1 LYSCR
6 RRVEWTD
13 KVTRRF
19 CESASRRATAGQFPG
34 DLTDSFVS
42 SFREPFRDES
52 RRSALFGRSGGAQGG
67 PHGSQRI
74 RRAAAS
80 PAAAVIPVAAHVNGA
95 LPTVPRPDCGYAL
108 DDVAGDRGRSVAR
121 SDDEARVTGGLLTA
135 GGRVLSGLL
144 GVAPDPLEA
153 SVRMLG
159 AAAGDVV
166 GALGGGGRVDPLD
179 ERDPEYIRETLPALR
194 LLSSVYFRADVRG
207 LSNIPAGGPVL
218 LVGNHSGGTMIADT
232 FVFAQAF
239 YDHFGADRRFHQL
252 AHDLVFKVP
261 GARALVQR
269 YGTIPASR
277 ANMKRALLKD
287 AALLVYPG
295 GDHET
300 YRPSWESSEV
310 GFGGRSGFVEL
321 ALEHNV
327 PIVPVVA
334 IGGQETALFLGR
346 GRRLA
351 SALQLNRLLRLK
363 VLPLAIGPP
372 FGVTVLDLPGRIP
385 LPSKITIR
393 VLPPVD
399 LRESLGPN
407 PDPEEGYQLVT
418 STMQQT
424 LSVLANNRRFPVI
437 G

>member
-1 LYSCR
+1 MVVKA
-6 RRVEWTD
+6 RVAPL
-13 KVTRRF
+13 
-19 CESASRRATAGQFPG
+19 ASLA
-34 DLTDSFVS
+34 D
-42 SFREPFRDES
+42 
-52 RRSALFGRSGGAQGG
+52 GA
-67 PHGSQRI
+67 
-74 RRAAAS
+74 
-80 PAAAVIPVAAHVNGA
+80 IPVAQVDGGSPA
-95 LPTVPRPDCGYAL
+95 LPGPNVGYAL
-108 DDVAGDRGRSVAR
+108 DDVARDPERLVAP
-121 SDDEARVTGGLLTA
+121 SGDEARVTRGLITT
-135 GGRVLSGLL
+135 GGRVLSTLL
-144 GVAPDPLEA
+144 GAAPEPLEA
-153 SVRMLG
+153 ALRMLG
-159 AAAGDVV
+159 AAAADVV
-166 GALGGGGRVDPLD
+166 GSVDGGGQVDPLD

-194 LLSSVYFRADVRG
+194 LLSSLYFRADVRG
-207 LSNIPAGGPVL
+207 LDNIPVAGPVL

-239 YDHFGADRRFHQL
+239 YDHFGPDRRFHQL
-252 AHDLVFKVP
+252 AHDLVFKAV
-261 GARALVQR
+261 GARALVQQ
-269 YGTIPASR
+269 YGTIPASPE
-277 ANMKRALLKD
+277 NMKRALLRD

-310 GFGGRSGFVEL
+310 GFGGRTGFVEL

-363 VLPLAIGPP
+363 VLPLVIGPP

-393 VLPPVD
+393 VLPPLD

-407 PDPEEGYQLVT
+407 PDPEEGYRLVT
-418 STMQQT
+418 STMQRT
-424 LSVLANNRRFPVI
+424 LTGLGKKRRFPLI

>member
-1 LYSCR
+1 MVLKSSVEPPDSPVGAALTAVAPVSGNS
-6 RRVEWTD
+6 RVL
-13 KVTRRF
+13 
-19 CESASRRATAGQFPG
+19 SARGDGLSLDGAARDSRRAVPPSEG
-34 DLTDSFVS
+34 
-42 SFREPFRDES
+42 E
-52 RRSALFGRSGGAQGG
+52 
-67 PHGSQRI
+67 
-74 RRAAAS
+74 RRAAQETLA
-80 PAAAVIPVAAHVNGA
+80 N
-95 LPTVPRPDCGYAL
+95 
-108 DDVAGDRGRSVAR
+108 
-121 SDDEARVTGGLLTA
+121 GGLVAA
-135 GGRVLSGLL
+135 GGRVLGGLL
-144 GVAPDPLEA
+144 HAAPSVRASLHVLGAGTSDVVRALERGGPADPLE
-153 SVRMLG
+153 
-159 AAAGDVV
+159 
-166 GALGGGGRVDPLD
+166 
-179 ERDPEYIRETLPALR
+179 ERDPAYIRETLPALR

-207 LSNIPAGGPVL
+207 LGNIPASGPVL

-232 FVFAQAF
+232 FVFARAF
-239 YDHFGADRRFHQL
+239 YDHFGPDRRFHQL

-269 YGTIPASR
+269 YGTIPASPE
-277 ANMKRALLKD
+277 NMKRALLRD

-310 GFGGRSGFVEL
+310 GFAGRTGFVKL

-363 VLPLAIGPP
+363 VLPLVIGPP

-393 VLPPVD
+393 VLPPLD
-399 LRESLGPN
+399 LRESLGAN
-407 PDPEEGYQLVT
+407 PDPEEGYRLVT
-418 STMQQT
+418 STMQRT
-424 LSVLANNRRFPVI
+424 LTGLANKRRFPVI